1 MNEANISDKRN
12 LEQIFQTNN
21 NDDYDAVQLKKMNSI
36 INQGKID
43 MMFDNDESFENKYE
57 IRIEQNKD
65 NINSHSSL
73 PNNEVINKTQSK
85 ASFNNLEVNNIEWDD
100 FENFD
105 NTPYE
110 GDFLAPN
117 VTNEISRSSALRRS
131 S

>member
-1 MNEANISDKRN
+1 MNEANSRDKRN
-12 LEQIFQTNN
+12 LEQIFQANY
-21 NDDYDAVQLKKMNSI
+21 NDDYDAAQLKKMNSI

-73 PNNEVINKTQSK
+73 PNNEIINQTQSK
-85 ASFNNLEVNNIEWDD
+85 ASLNILEVNNIEWGD
-100 FENFD
+100 FERFD
-105 NTPYE
+105 TTPNE
-110 GDFLAPN
+110 DDFLAPN